1 MKWNTKEEAQK
12 AHIDNYRS
20 DNVAKQ
26 YGSPL
31 QPHYNRV
38 KFVIDNI
45 DRDTFVLDV
54 GCNGGALAIPLL
66 QKNCYVKGVDLVEEL
81 VEKAKKRGVFAE
93 VGEAE
98 DLSRF
103 DDNSFDYVV
112 CTEVIEHLFDPTEA
126 VSEAYRVL
134 KPGGKY
140 IVTVPYYGGRMAN
153 DDFLGD
159 YHQQNFTFEM
169 LDTLFHAFFKE
180 GNVMHTEITYPDIYN
195 TRNKIPFIK
204 LDNGQ
209 IKYQPQWVGIV
220 AEK

>member
-1 MKWNTKEEAQK
+1 MKWNSKEEAQK
-12 AHIDNYRS
+12 AHTENYRS

-38 KFVIDNI
+38 RFVVDNVSSGSL
-45 DRDTFVLDV
+45 VLDV

-66 QKNCYVKGVDLVEEL
+66 QKRCYVKGVDLVEEL

-98 DLSRF
+98 DLSQF
-103 DDNSFDYVV
+103 DDNSFDYVI
-112 CTEVIEHLFDPTEA
+112 CTEVIEHLFDPTKA
-126 VSEAYRVL
+126 VQEAYRVL

-140 IVTVPYYGGRMAN
+140 IATVPYYGGRMAN

-169 LDTLFHAFFKE
+169 LDTLFHAFFEDGK
-180 GNVMHTEITYPDIYN
+180 VFHYEICYPDIFN
-195 TRNKIPFIK
+195 QRNNIPSQK
-204 LDNGQ
+204 QEDGS
-209 IKYQPQWVGIV
+209 IKYQPQWVGLV

>member
-1 MKWNTKEEAQK
+1 MKWNSKEEAQK

-38 KFVIDNI
+38 RFVVDNI
-45 DRDTFVLDV
+45 EDGKLVLDV

-66 QKNCYVKGVDLVEEL
+66 NKRCYVKGIDLVEEL
-81 VEKAKKRGVFAE
+81 VEKAKSRGVFAE

-103 DDNSFDYVV
+103 DDNTFDYVV
-112 CTEVIEHLFDPTEA
+112 CTEVIEHLFDPIQA
-126 VSEAYRVL
+126 VSEAHRVL

-140 IVTVPYYGGRMAN
+140 IATVPYYGGRMAN
-153 DDFLGD
+153 ADFLGD

-169 LDTLFHAFFKE
+169 LDKLFHGFFEK
-180 GNVMHTEITYPDIYN
+180 GKVFQHEITYPDIYN
-195 TRNKIPFIK
+195 RTNNIPCVK
-204 LDNGQ
+204 LDDGT
-209 IKYQPQWVGIV
+209 IKYQPQWVGLV